1 MVSARTKPH
10 VLRVKIT
17 TAQQI
22 PVPITSE
29 QAHVVHRKGVHG
41 TELLVVRAAKLPQTD
56 NAVLRA
62 QLITRG
68 QGVVQVKTLLPAAA
82 PQSKVRL
89 TNFGRVINV

>member
-1 MVSARTKPH
+1 M
-10 VLRVKIT
+10 
-17 TAQQI
+17 
-22 PVPITSE
+22 
-29 QAHVVHRKGVHG
+29 HRKGVHG

-62 QLITRG
+62 RLITRG

-89 TNFGRVINV
+89 TSFGRVINV